1 MDPDGDAVTSNLGLH
16 CLMIGTFILDETKE
30 KKISGPSCSKL
41 TMSLVNASLRFQN
54 VISNICQYF
63 LLRECVGGFCSAEA
77 SLIFSTRDFGVL
89 GYIVAKHLMS

>member
-16 CLMIGTFILDETKE
+16 CLMIA
-30 KKISGPSCSKL
+30 KL

-89 GYIVAKHLMS
+89 G